1 MPTYDYRCNA
11 CEHEFELFQ
20 SMSEGVKKKCPEC
33 GKLKLE
39 RLIGTGS
46 ALIFKG
52 SGFYETDY
60 RSKDYSKAKE
70 AETKA
75 ASESGKSDDA
85 KPTKSTDEK
94 KPAKTT
100 ETKADSKSKPK
111 PDSKSAP
118 KPKNASTS

>member
-11 CEHEFELFQ
+11 CGHEFELFQ

-33 GKLKLE
+33 NKLKLE

-60 RSKDYSKAKE
+60 RSNDYNKAKE
-70 AETKA
+70 ADSKAATETK
-75 ASESGKSDDA
+75 KSDDS
-85 KPTKSTDEK
+85 KSKKSDDK
-94 KPAKTT
+94 KPAKTEKKT
-100 ETKADSKSKPK
+100 ESKPK
-111 PDSKSAP
+111 AESKS
-118 KPKNASTS
+118 

>member
-11 CEHEFELFQ
+11 CNHEFELFQ
-20 SMSEGVKKKCPEC
+20 SMSEGVKKKCPVC

-60 RSKDYSKAKE
+60 RSKDYTKAKE
-70 AETKA
+70 ADSKAATETKKTEDA
-75 ASESGKSDDA
+75 KPKKSDDA
-85 KPTKSTDEK
+85 KPAKTEK
-94 KPAKTT
+94 KT
-100 ETKADSKSKPK
+100 ESKPK
-111 PDSKSAP
+111 AK
-118 KPKNASTS
+118 STS

>member
-11 CEHEFELFQ
+11 CGHAFELFQ

-33 GKLKLE
+33 NKLKLE

-60 RSKDYSKAKE
+60 RSSDYNKARE

-75 ASESGKSDDA
+75 ATETKKSDE
-85 KPTKSTDEK
+85 STSKKGDDK
-94 KPAKTT
+94 KPAKKEKKT
-100 ETKADSKSKPK
+100 ESKPK
-111 PDSKSAP
+111 AK
-118 KPKNASTS
+118 STS